1 MNKINSLIEVKL
13 DDVKRIGIVLASE
26 WVVSSLKMQ
35 LIRPTD
41 FVVCEW
47 SDYHDGVNSHIE
59 GMTTIAVCRYRVDAD
74 LLFNIRTTANNICY
88 VVRDTEKN
96 VFLTSGDFFTENI
109 KNARIFSDETT
120 ARHTM
125 DYYIKIYSKTNR
137 ILTTQNLEVIPI
149 GMQFVKIIKQ

>member
-1 MNKINSLIEVKL
+1 MNKINSIVEAKL

-47 SDYHDGVNSHIE
+47 SDFHDGENSHIE
-59 GMTTIAVCRYRVDAD
+59 GMSTIAVCKHRVDAD

-88 VVRDTEKN
+88 VIQDTIKN
-96 VFLTSGDFFTENI
+96 VFMTSGDFFTENI
-109 KNARIFSDETT
+109 KNARIFSDEGSAT
-120 ARHTM
+120 HTM
-125 DYYIKIYSKTNR
+125 EYYIKIYSKTNR
-137 ILTTQNLEVIPI
+137 IESTKNLEVVPI